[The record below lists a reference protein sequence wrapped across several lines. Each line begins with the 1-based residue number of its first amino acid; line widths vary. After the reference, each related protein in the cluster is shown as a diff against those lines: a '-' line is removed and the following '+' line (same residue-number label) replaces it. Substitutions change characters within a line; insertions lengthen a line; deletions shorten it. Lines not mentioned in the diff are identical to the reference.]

1 MLSTEDNE
9 LLCRSGRGTLMGD
22 LLRQYWLPALPSRE
36 LPEPDGEPKQVRLLG
51 EDLVAFRDT
60 QGAVGLMAANCPHRG
75 ASLFFGRNEECG
87 LRCVYHGWKFDVTG
101 GCVDMPN
108 EPAESDF
115 KHKVGRAPIR
125 ATRSTASSGPTWAPR
140 ETPPPFPPFEITTL
154 PADHVYPP
162 LMMLRGVQL
171 GAGAR
176 GRHRLRP
183 HRLGARQGAPRKH
196 AARHAGTATKRP
208 RLDVLRDRLRRVLL
222 GAAAHWDV
230 EGTSGTASPS
240 SSRRAS
246 P

>member
-36 LPEPDGEPKQVRLLG
+36 LPEADGEPKKVRLLG

-101 GCVDMPN
+101 RCVDMPS
-108 EPAESDF
+108 EPAESTF
-115 KHKVGRAPIR
+115 KDKVRAR
-125 ATRSTASSGPTWAPR
+125 AYPCHEVNGVIWAYMGPR
-140 ETPPPFPPFEITTL
+140 QTPPPFPPFEITTL

-162 LMMLRGVQL
+162 LMMLEECNWVQAL
-171 GAGAR
+171 EGDIDSAHIDWVHGKVRPDSTTARHLAPRQAPSAGGAR
-176 GRHRLRP
+176 RP
-183 HRLGARQGAPRKH
+183 TTARATRPGATR
-196 AARHAGTATKRP
+196 TW
-208 RLDVLRDRLRRVLL
+208 RV
-222 GAAAHWDV
+222 
-230 EGTSGTASPS
+230 TSGTASPS

-246 P
+246 R